1 MIELQGSWDKHLPLM
16 EFAYN
21 NTFHS
26 SLGMAPYE
34 ALYGRKC
41 RTPICWDEGR
51 KRQLVCPEIV
61 QMTTKKIQLI
71 RDRLKK
77 A

>member
-1 MIELQGSWDKHLPLM
+1 MLRTCVMELHGSWDKHLPLM

-26 SLGMAPYE
+26 SLGMTPYE

-41 RTPICWDEGR
+41 KTLIYWDEIGER
-51 KRQLVCPEIV
+51 
-61 QMTTKKIQLI
+61 
-71 RDRLKK
+71 
-77 A
+77 